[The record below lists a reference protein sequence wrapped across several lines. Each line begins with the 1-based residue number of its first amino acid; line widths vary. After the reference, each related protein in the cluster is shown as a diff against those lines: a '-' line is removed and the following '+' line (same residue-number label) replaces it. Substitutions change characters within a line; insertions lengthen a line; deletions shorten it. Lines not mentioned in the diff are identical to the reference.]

1 MKASEPFQSMPNA
14 RSYESF
20 LHRLDMALRQEV
32 AAFASSHSMIW
43 TLCFRV
49 ESMTQVMQRVS
60 ERRKEALKQ
69 GRMLSEEVDDSNM
82 DDIIQCLVKSFQSEC
97 ERACLIASKSCFK

>member
-1 MKASEPFQSMPNA
+1 MPNA

-32 AAFASSHSMIW
+32 AAFASSHSMTWIR
-43 TLCFRV
+43 CFRV
-49 ESMTQVMQRVS
+49 ENMKQVMQRVS

-82 DDIIQCLVKSFQSEC
+82 DAIIQCLVKSFQAEC
-97 ERACLIASKSCFK
+97 ERACLVASKSCFK